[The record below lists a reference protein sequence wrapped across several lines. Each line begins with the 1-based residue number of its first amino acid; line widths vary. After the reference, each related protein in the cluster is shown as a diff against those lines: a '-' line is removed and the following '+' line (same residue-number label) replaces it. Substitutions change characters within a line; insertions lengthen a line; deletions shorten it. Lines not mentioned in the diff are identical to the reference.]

1 MLGDLP
7 KLFDRTFA
15 VGYLLPAAFGVLGI
29 WFVLYE
35 YGHADERVINAL
47 AELDTA
53 ALAGLGIWLGAI
65 FMLAINF
72 HLVRLL
78 EGYPLMALYR
88 GLDRI
93 GTPFGKWFMR
103 RLTKRFHREAG
114 QALHD
119 QQQIEQ
125 ARTTGQPLPEVPL
138 DHPRRLWRVAETLPA
153 AAINMLPTR
162 FGNRFRAFEA
172 YPTVVY
178 GLDSIPAW
186 PRLVA
191 VMPEHF
197 RKIIADAKAML
208 DFCVNMVL
216 VGSCIVAVNIGC
228 ALYPLTQG
236 GPAQWPMWRTLVL
249 AVLTVALA
257 YRLALGAAS
266 QYGGVV
272 RSAFDLY
279 RFDLARALG
288 LEMPVTA
295 EEEREMWV
303 TVSRMQ
309 IYRSPQRAR
318 DLDRFRRQSY

>member
-15 VGYLLPAAFGVLGI
+15 VGYLLPAAFGVLGV

-35 YGHADERVINAL
+35 YGYSDARVINSL

-65 FMLAINF
+65 FMLAINY
-72 HLVRLL
+72 HLIRLL
-78 EGYPLMALYR
+78 EGYPLMSLYR
-88 GLDRI
+88 LAGRVWPAL
-93 GTPFGKWFMR
+93 GTRLQQRLINRFR
-103 RLTKRFHREAG
+103 RNAE
-114 QALHD
+114 QALQD
-119 QQQIEQ
+119 QQKIEE
-125 ARTTGQPLPEVPL
+125 ARAEGRPDPAVPR

-153 AAINMLPTR
+153 YAVDMLPTR

-178 GLDSIPAW
+178 GLDAIPAW

-216 VGSCIVAVNIGC
+216 VGVGIAAVDLGC
-228 ALYPLTQG
+228 AVYPLTQG
-236 GPAQWPMWRTLVL
+236 GALLLPMPKTLLL
-249 AVLTVALA
+249 ALLTAFLA

-288 LEMPVTA
+288 LEMPATA
-295 EEEREMWV
+295 DKEREMWV
-303 TVSRMQ
+303 TVSRQQ
-309 IYRSPQRAR
+309 IYRSAQRGR
-318 DLDRFRRQSY
+318 DLDRFRRQTY